1 MNNPFHAFSLDSL
14 ELGVV
19 SRDYLLGLKVGTNH
33 RGAPL
38 GIGTEL
44 SGESVSFGTVSQLG
58 QTEDTIFVVL
68 DIKIITRIQLT
79 KTHLSVFIG
88 ANVCEC
94 IGHGSDYVGRNS
106 A

>member
-44 SGESVSFGTVSQLG
+44 SGESVSFGTVS
-58 QTEDTIFVVL
+58 
-68 DIKIITRIQLT
+68 
-79 KTHLSVFIG
+79 
-88 ANVCEC
+88 
-94 IGHGSDYVGRNS
+94 
-106 A
+106 